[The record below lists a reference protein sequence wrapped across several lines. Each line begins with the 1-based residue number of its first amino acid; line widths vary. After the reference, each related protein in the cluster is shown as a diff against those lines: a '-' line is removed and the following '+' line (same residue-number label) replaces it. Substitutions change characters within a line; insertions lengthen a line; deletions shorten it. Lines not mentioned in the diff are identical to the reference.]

1 MFVQKKRF
9 VDKIRNAIL
18 YAKFLEA
25 EEQKSHEA
33 IWRKKFPKYMD
44 NMTVFEEVGMK
55 LQRLE
60 VLHTQNVD
68 IHMHNIVRALNAY
81 RVAFDSV
88 KNNYKPLA
96 EVMLEVI
103 AHWNESTKVLSGSS
117 FAGPPSVLGVM
128 LMEYLQRLQGTEKG
142 KSFVSDTFVVKPA
155 TVVVLLMLA
164 IKYNDD
170 YSPKNSEFFKFL
182 VPYDAMM
189 SLSLSQNGMTF
200 TAPRFADLENGEY
213 TLRYHKGYC
222 VFKKYLDKHDKEA
235 FENEKED
242 SGIENAI
249 MLYSDKINHTPV
261 RNIHKKFALWAL
273 QNLELDL
280 LTALDW
286 KLDAISPIPPPKD
299 SDSDDQV
306 WSLKS
311 HAQHDNFWF
320 WKRLAQ
326 INADT
331 CAKRTNLESE
341 NLESNSSNKHP
352 KTDA

>member
-1 MFVQKKRF
+1 MSVPKKRF
-9 VDKIRNAIL
+9 VDKIREAIS
-18 YAKFLEA
+18 YGRFIEA

-55 LQRLE
+55 LQCLE
-60 VLHTQNVD
+60 ALHTKNVD

-88 KNNYKPLA
+88 ETSYKPLA
-96 EVMLEVI
+96 QVMLEVI
-103 AHWNESTKVLSGSS
+103 AHWNEPS

-128 LMEYLQRLQGTEKG
+128 LVEYLQRLQGTENG
-142 KSFVSDTFVVKPA
+142 KSFVPKTFIVKPA
-155 TVVVLLMLA
+155 TVVVLLMFA

-170 YSPKNSEFFKFL
+170 YSPKNSEFFEFL

-189 SLSLSQNGMTF
+189 SLSLSQSGMPF
-200 TAPRFADLENGEY
+200 TAPRFADFENGEY
-213 TLRYHKGYC
+213 FLTYHKGYC
-222 VFKKYLDKHDKEA
+222 AFTKYLDEHDSLA
-235 FENEKED
+235 FENEKQD
-242 SGIENAI
+242 SGIEKAI
-249 MLYSDKINHTPV
+249 MLYTDKINLKPMK
-261 RNIHKKFALWAL
+261 NIHHKFALWAL
-273 QNLELDL
+273 QKLELEV

-286 KLDAISPIPPPKD
+286 KLDVISPIPPPID

-311 HAQHDNFWF
+311 HAKHDNFWF

-326 INADT
+326 INADAS
-331 CAKRTNLESE
+331 AKRTNIDLVSPESAI
-341 NLESNSSNKHP
+341 SNKHP

>member
-1 MFVQKKRF
+1 MSIQKKRF
-9 VDKIRNAIL
+9 VDKIREAIS
-18 YAKFLEA
+18 YARFIEA

-55 LQRLE
+55 LQHLE
-60 VLHTQNVD
+60 ALHTQNVD

-88 KNNYKPLA
+88 ETNHKPLA
-96 EVMLEVI
+96 QVMLEVI
-103 AHWNESTKVLSGSS
+103 AHWNESLFTD
-117 FAGPPSVLGVM
+117 PPSVLGVM
-128 LMEYLQRLQGTEKG
+128 LVHYLQRLQGIKE
-142 KSFVSDTFVVKPA
+142 SPFVSKTFVVKPA

-170 YSPKNSEFFKFL
+170 YSPKNSIFFEFL

-189 SLSLSQNGMTF
+189 SLSLSQSGMPF
-200 TAPRFADLENGEY
+200 TAPRFADLKNGEY
-213 TLRYHKGYC
+213 THTYHKGYYA
-222 VFKKYLDKHDKEA
+222 FTKFLDEHDRLA

-242 SGIENAI
+242 SGIEKAI
-249 MLYSDKINHTPV
+249 MIYTNKINLKPMK
-261 RNIHKKFALWAL
+261 NINQIFALWAL
-273 QNLELDL
+273 QKLELEV

-286 KLDAISPIPPPKD
+286 KLDVISPIPPPID

-311 HAQHDNFWF
+311 HAKHDNFWF

-326 INADT
+326 INADAS
-331 CAKRTNLESE
+331 AKRTNLEVE
-341 NLESNSSNKHP
+341 NPESAISNKHP